1 MKVIGLT
8 GGIGSGK
15 STILKWF
22 QDQGIPC
29 FKADDVGKELLK
41 SELKEVVSKR
51 FGKKIYSSEG
61 ELNRR
66 KLAEIVFNDPTAL
79 KDLNAIVHPAVA
91 AAFNTF
97 KSKNQKAPWVIK
109 EAAILFETGGDQF
122 CDFVIL
128 VTAPKELRLKR
139 VVKRDGLKSEAVQ
152 FRMKNQWDDEKKRSK
167 ADFII
172 ENESLKEAYQQFQ
185 TIYKILMELE

>member
-1 MKVIGLT
+1 
-8 GGIGSGK
+8 
-15 STILKWF
+15 
-22 QDQGIPC
+22 GIPC

-97 KSKNQKAPWVIK
+97 N
-109 EAAILFETGGDQF
+109 
-122 CDFVIL
+122 FVIL